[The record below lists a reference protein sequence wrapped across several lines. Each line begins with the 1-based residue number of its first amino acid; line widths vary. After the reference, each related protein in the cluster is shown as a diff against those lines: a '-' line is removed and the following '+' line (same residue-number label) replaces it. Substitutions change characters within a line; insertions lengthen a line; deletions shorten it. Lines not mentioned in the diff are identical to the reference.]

1 MFIFPARQYVTPKDV
16 QDAAVA
22 DIEIE
27 LAEQL
32 KTFAA
37 EGKILEAERLKR
49 RTRQDISMI
58 REFGYCN
65 GIENYS
71 RHFDRRQPGEPPY
84 TLFTYFPTRI
94 SSPSSTNRT

>member
-1 MFIFPARQYVTPKDV
+1 MCRMQRSPISKPSSC
-16 QDAAVA
+16 
-22 DIEIE
+22 
-27 LAEQL
+27 LQL
-32 KTFAA
+32 KKLND

-49 RTRQDISMI
+49 RTRQDIAMI

-84 TLFTYFPTRI
+84 TLLSVI
-94 SSPSSTNRT
+94 SQKIS